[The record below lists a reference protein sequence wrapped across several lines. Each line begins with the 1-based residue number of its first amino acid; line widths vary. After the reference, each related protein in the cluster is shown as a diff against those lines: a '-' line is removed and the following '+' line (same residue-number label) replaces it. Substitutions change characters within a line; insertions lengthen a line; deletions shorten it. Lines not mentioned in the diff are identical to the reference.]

1 MLLKVLISHSNQQE
15 KTTEMD
21 KNTKAI
27 EELRKSLNESR
38 KENKKT
44 SLLEMIYNDEY
55 EQDENSPGYE
65 SVPELAHEE
74 AQEGEAYGENKPIT
88 KALPEENGSDPEIME
103 IFSNIRQAVISGLAK
118 LANKP
123 DTVSYDTMKKLLA
136 IVDKPIEVAN
146 KEK

>member
-1 MLLKVLISHSNQQE
+1 MNQ
-15 KTTEMD
+15 
-21 KNTKAI
+21 NIKAI
-27 EELRKSLNESR
+27 DELRNTLNES
-38 KENKKT
+38 KTGEKKVT
-44 SLLEMIYNDEY
+44 LKEMIYNDEVEQY
-55 EQDENSPGYE
+55 EDGPGYE
-65 SVPELAHEE
+65 SVPELPYESGTEKE
-74 AQEGEAYGENKPIT
+74 ASVGENKPIT
-88 KALPEENGSDPEIME
+88 KTLPEENGNDPEIME

>member
-1 MLLKVLISHSNQQE
+1 
-15 KTTEMD
+15 MD

-38 KENKKT
+38 QENKKI
-44 SLLEMIYNDEY
+44 SIMEMIYNDEVEKY
-55 EQDENSPGYE
+55 EDAPGYE

-74 AQEGEAYGENKPIT
+74 AQEEEAYGENNKPIT
-88 KALPEENGSDPEIME
+88 KTLPEENGNDSEIME

-146 KEK
+146 KDK